1 MSSSAVLFGVIA
13 LYLRVGTTSAS
24 AIPIED
30 GERLSKYEEDV
41 DIVKVHDGN
50 AKFYGPDSMDEM
62 MHAVSY
68 DGDGDDGVHHGV
80 CYSVDSDNPVSSRI
94 FCRCTS

>member
-1 MSSSAVLFGVIA
+1 MSSSAYLLGVIA
-13 LYLRVGTTSAS
+13 LCFGVGSTSAS

-41 DIVKVHDGN
+41 GIVKVHDGG

-62 MHAVSY
+62 MYEYAVSY
-68 DGDGDDGVHHGV
+68 DDEDEEVHHGV
-80 CYSVDSDNPVSSRI
+80 CYSVDSNNPVSSRHVLI
-94 FCRCTS
+94 